1 MRCRIPTLTCD
12 AAVGSHFHYGS
23 TSEYMNEKRAY
34 EELVLMLESDVV
46 THFLQKKGNIL
57 MVVESAEQHFN
68 NDGGFYY
75 PFNGTFPAA
84 RRGLSEEV
92 FQAHGGQKGAWPVIY
107 DAIPYGWEQD
117 ILQKALQRVF
127 RITPVALSASPGPNV
142 DVMSLTHKNPTM
154 LGRIAYI
161 PLFELSGSRPDIHG
175 LPTDG
180 ESKNVLHFYH
190 WHQIQ
195 RYQTK

>member
-92 FQAHGGQKGAWPVIY
+92 FQAHGGQKGAVLHEQKNEIALCSKIFVATRLRLRHPVC
-107 DAIPYGWEQD
+107 
-117 ILQKALQRVF
+117 
-127 RITPVALSASPGPNV
+127 LSAPGIATRKGCEQYFGCVDYERNNV
-142 DVMSLTHKNPTM
+142 ASVSCV
-154 LGRIAYI
+154 
-161 PLFELSGSRPDIHG
+161 SR
-175 LPTDG
+175 TA
-180 ESKNVLHFYH
+180 
-190 WHQIQ
+190 
-195 RYQTK
+195 